1 MKGTALHDDDDALD
15 QRAREESE
23 QTKETREKSPSARV
37 PRVVGGFL
45 VKVAKREREREK
57 T

>member
-45 VKVAKREREREK
+45 VKV
-57 T
+57 